1 MLSFKYIYIYI
12 YLNKITYISFSVFE
26 KYIEMWLRWFRC
38 PKKGFEMVSF
48 VNFDIDMYHP
58 KLLTTISQLK
68 YHVLQILLM

>member
-1 MLSFKYIYIYI
+1 MG
-12 YLNKITYISFSVFE
+12 
-26 KYIEMWLRWFRC
+26 LRWFRC